1 MEEINEKIEETTEM
15 PEVVS
20 QNRKYEERAPKAKK
34 PAGQNRGVLIA
45 VCTLLFFIGSTLGSL
60 FTVYWLSYK
69 PSFLPVPPVI
79 KNIESNGTGSL
90 IQVQNSNKT
99 VEEDL
104 VVQISE
110 KASQAVVKIDVYK
123 RTVRG
128 LANSGSGSGFV
139 VSADGYIIT
148 NNHVVADAEGFD
160 VTFKNGKKFSAK
172 LIGSDPISDIA
183 VIQIKAKDLNYLKLA
198 NSDQVLVGQSVIAI
212 GNPLGYEY
220 TVTTGVVSGIQREI
234 SPPATTNVPDNFY
247 FDPFGGIQSQ
257 QQTTS
262 RIPMVGIIQTDAA
275 INPGNSGGPLMNLD
289 GEVIGVN
296 FLIESGAQ
304 GLGFAVSSNTVL
316 KVKADLIEYG
326 RVSWAS
332 LGVVITSNSD
342 EVAYQLDL
350 KTTEG
355 IVVIEV
361 PAGKAREAGIK
372 KNDVILGIEG
382 KKLYSPE
389 EFITFIRSKNVGDKV
404 KLSVNRAGK
413 TMEIEVELQEL
424 SSN

>member
-1 MEEINEKIEETTEM
+1 MEETNGKVEETTEAS
-15 PEVVS
+15 EVVFHDVGNERRTRKVNQS
-20 QNRKYEERAPKAKK
+20 ARQNK
-34 PAGQNRGVLIA
+34 GVLIA
-45 VCTLLFFIGSTLGSL
+45 VCTLLFFMGSTLGSL

-79 KNIESNGTGSL
+79 KNIESNGTGSV
-90 IQVQNSNKT
+90 IQVQNPNKT
-99 VEEDL
+99 AIEDL

-110 KASQAVVKIDVYK
+110 KASQAVVKIEVFQNT
-123 RTVRG
+123 RRG

-148 NNHVVADAEGFD
+148 NNHVVENAEALD
-160 VTFKNGKKFSAK
+160 VTFKNGKKYTAK

-198 NSDQVLVGQSVIAI
+198 NSDQVLVGQTVIAI

-234 SPPATTNVPDNFY
+234 SPPVTNNVPDNFY

-275 INPGNSGGPLMNLD
+275 INPGNSGGPLMNLN

-296 FLIESGAQ
+296 FLIEASAQ

-332 LGVVITSNSD
+332 LGVVITANT
-342 EVAYQLDL
+342 EEIAYQLDL
-350 KTTEG
+350 KTNEG
-355 IVVIEV
+355 IVVMEV

-382 KKLYSPE
+382 KTLYSPE
-389 EFITFIRSKNVGDKV
+389 EFITFIRSKNVGDTV
-404 KLSVNRAGK
+404 KLSINRAGK

-424 SSN
+424 SSK